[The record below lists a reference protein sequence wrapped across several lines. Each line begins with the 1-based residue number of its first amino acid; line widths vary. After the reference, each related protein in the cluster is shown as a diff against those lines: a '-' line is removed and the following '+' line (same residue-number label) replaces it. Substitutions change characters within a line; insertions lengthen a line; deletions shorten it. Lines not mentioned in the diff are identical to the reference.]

1 MAININ
7 EDTWIECG
15 YISASS
21 LHDDV
26 VPDLLY
32 GDQARDLTIEWY
44 EQEYRAENGLS
55 PDDPLPDDWC
65 DNYDAE
71 EIEVIGALDG
81 VKYVSS
87 WLGGALHFFIFY
99 SPYVT
104 DKAEKGSPCVPGAGI
119 LDNLSR
125 DVTAYDVPPDW
136 RIESG
141 E

>member
-7 EDTWIECG
+7 EDTGIAYG
-15 YISASS
+15 YISARS

-26 VPDLLY
+26 VDDLLY

-71 EIEVIGALDG
+71 EIEVIGTLDG
-81 VKYVSS
+81 VEYQTS
-87 WLGGALHFFIFY
+87 WLGGALNFFIFK
-99 SPYVT
+99 SPYIT
-104 DKAEKGSPCVPGAGI
+104 DKAGRASPCVPGAGI

>member
-7 EDTWIECG
+7 EDTGIAYG
-15 YISASS
+15 YISTRS

-26 VPDLLY
+26 VYDLIY

-71 EIEVIGALDG
+71 EIKVTGTLDG
-81 VKYVSS
+81 VEYASS
-87 WLGGALHFFIFY
+87 WLGGALHFSIFH
-99 SPYVT
+99 SLYVT
-104 DKAEKGSPCVPGAGI
+104 DRAEKGSPCVPNVGI
-119 LDNLSR
+119 LDDLDG

-136 RIESG
+136 RVENG

>member
-7 EDTWIECG
+7 EDTGIAYG
-15 YISASS
+15 YISARL

-26 VPDLLY
+26 VDDLLY

-71 EIEVIGALDG
+71 EIEVIGTLDG
-81 VKYVSS
+81 VEYASS
-87 WLGGALHFFIFY
+87 WLGGALHFFIFH

-119 LDNLSR
+119 LDNLSG

>member
-7 EDTWIECG
+7 EDTGIAYG

-26 VPDLLY
+26 VDDLLY

-81 VKYVSS
+81 VEYASS
-87 WLGGALHFFIFY
+87 WLGGALNFFIFK
-99 SPYVT
+99 SPYIT
-104 DKAEKGSPCVPGAGI
+104 DKAGRASPCVPGAGI
-119 LDNLSR
+119 LDNLSG